1 MKMLET
7 KFVWYLARGSII
19 DSGWHSIGS
28 LVQISVRDIVYDL
41 VRTEV
46 RNSVR
51 SSVLTLVKSFTKE
64 STNETP

>member
-1 MKMLET
+1 MKMLGT
-7 KFVWYLARGSII
+7 KSVWYLARGSII
-19 DSGWHSIGS
+19 DSGWYSIES
-28 LVQISVRDIVYDL
+28 LVQISVYDL

-64 STNETP
+64 SIYENA

>member
-7 KFVWYLARGSII
+7 KSVWYLIRGSII

-46 RNSVR
+46 RPLVWLVW
-51 SSVLTLVKSFTKE
+51 SSTKE
-64 STNETP
+64 SIHENA